1 MDDMTDQPVSDAPDV
16 TAPSQEPPRPTPAQ
30 MMEAIIAAPNIAD
43 ILEPEQLATI
53 GEDVCREHAI
63 DYESMK
69 DWRTRMERG
78 IELASLVKTEKSY
91 PFEKAANVKY
101 PLITTAALQF
111 NARAYPAIVPPDDM
125 VKCKVFGQDAQGLKQ
140 ARGLRVAAHMSYQ
153 LGTEIE
159 EWEETTDQMLVILPI
174 VGTVVRKTW
183 FDPAAGRPRV
193 KLIDPGAFVMNS
205 KCRTLESAPR
215 VGEVLSLFPT
225 EITERRATGQFRDVD
240 FVEVE
245 GEDKDAAQEFIEQHR
260 RLDLDGDDYPEPYI
274 VTVHKKTRTV
284 ARIVADFEQSDV
296 MLGPDVV
303 VSIKRG
309 SYFTPFHFLP
319 SIDGGF
325 FGTGLGFLL
334 GDISESINTI
344 INMMMDAGHMASR
357 GGGFLGSEFRIKGGA
372 QQFRPGEWK
381 MVQARGADVKNS
393 IVPMTFPGPDATLF
407 QLLGLL
413 IEAGREVASV
423 KDIMTGDT
431 GGKAQT
437 ATTTL
442 ALIEQGMM
450 VFTAA
455 YKRIFRSLKR
465 EFKLLAKINA
475 QTLDPQQYS
484 AFHDPS
490 GQTVVS
496 PQQDYAMADMDI
508 QPVADPRSVTKMQ
521 EVAKAEIVMQLAKDG
536 KVDPGEAT
544 KRILHAA
551 GIPDVDALAPKPNP
565 MQQEMEKMQMQA
577 AQADLTLKMVEV
589 DQAIADLEK
598 TRSESMKNMTDA
610 AANVA
615 EQRLVDAIGALGM
628 IRDAI
633 GRTLGR
639 GAGGMA
645 GAPGFN
651 PGAGFAG
658 GQPQGPAGGGG
669 PVLLGGPAMAGGGQV
684 VPLAAGG
691 LG

>member
-1 MDDMTDQPVSDAPDV
+1 MNDMTDQPDDYAPD
-16 TAPSQEPPRPTPAQ
+16 AGDPSPERMDPA
-30 MMEAIIAAPNIAD
+30 MMLQAIMAAPNIAD
-43 ILEPEQLATI
+43 MLGPDQLAGI
-53 GEDVCREHAI
+53 GDDVCREHAI
-63 DYESMK
+63 DFESMK
-69 DWRTRMERG
+69 EWRTRMERG

-140 ARGLRVAAHMSYQ
+140 ARGMRVAAHMSYQ

-174 VGTVVRKTW
+174 VGTVVRKVW

-193 KLIDPGAFVMNS
+193 KMIDPGAFVINS
-205 KCRTLESAPR
+205 KCKTLDAAPR
-215 VGEVLSLFPT
+215 VGEVLSLFPS
-225 EITERRATGQFRDVD
+225 EIKERRSTGQFRDVD
-240 FVEVE
+240 YVQAE
-245 GEDKDAAQEFIEQHR
+245 GDDKDAAQEFIEQHR
-260 RLDLDGDDYPEPYI
+260 RLDLDEDGYPEPYI
-274 VTVHKKTRTV
+274 VTVHKKTQLV
-284 ARIVADFEQSDV
+284 ARIVADFEQTDV
-296 MLGPDVV
+296 MLGPKGV

-309 SYFTPFHFLP
+309 SYFIPFHFLP

-381 MVQARGADVKNS
+381 MVQARGADVRNS

-423 KDIMTGDT
+423 KDIMTGDA
-431 GGKAQT
+431 GGRSQT

-475 QTLDPQQYS
+475 QTLDPQKYS
-484 AFHDPS
+484 MFHDPT
-490 GQTVVS
+490 GQTPVN

-508 QPVADPRSVTKMQ
+508 HPVADPRSVTKMQ
-521 EVAKAEIVMQLAKDG
+521 EVAKAEIVMQLAQTG
-536 KVDPGEAT
+536 QVNQGEAT
-544 KRILHAA
+544 KRILQAA
-551 GIPDVDALAPKPNP
+551 GIPDIEALAPQPNP
-565 MQQEMEKMQMQA
+565 IQQQMEKMQMQA
-577 AQADLTLKMVEV
+577 AQADLTLKMVEI

-615 EQRLVDAIGALGM
+615 EKRLSDAMGALGV

-633 GRTLGR
+633 GQTLGR
-639 GAGGMA
+639 GLGGMA
-645 GAPGFN
+645 GAPRDN
-651 PGAGFAG
+651 AGPVMPV
-658 GQPQGPAGGGG
+658 GQPRGPTDGGGAL
-669 PVLLGGPAMAGGGQV
+669 LLGGPPMAGSGQGLPV
-684 VPLAAGG
+684 AAGG
-691 LG
+691 LGG

>member
-1 MDDMTDQPVSDAPDV
+1 MDDMTAQPAAE
-16 TAPSQEPPRPTPAQ
+16 TEPPRVDPVQ
-30 MMEAIIAAPNIAD
+30 MLQAIIAAPNIAD
-43 ILEPEQLATI
+43 LLEAEHLAEI
-53 GEDVCREHAI
+53 GEDVCREHTI
-63 DYESMK
+63 DWESMK

-78 IELASLVKTEKSY
+78 IELASLVKSDKNY

-125 VKCKVFGQDAQGLKQ
+125 VKCKVFGQDQGGLKQ
-140 ARGLRVAAHMSYQ
+140 ARGMRVAAHMSYQ

-159 EWEETTDQMLVILPI
+159 EWEETTDQLLVILPI

-193 KLIDPGAFVMNS
+193 RMIDPGAFVINS
-205 KCRTLESAPR
+205 KCRTIEDAPR
-215 VGEVLSLFPT
+215 VGEVLSLFPS
-225 EITERRATGQFRDVD
+225 EIKERRATGQFRDVEY
-240 FVEVE
+240 VEVE
-245 GEDKDAAQEFIEQHR
+245 GEDRDAAQEFIEQHR
-260 RLDLDGDDYPEPYI
+260 RLDLDDDGYGEPYI
-274 VTVHKKTRTV
+274 VTVHKKTRIV

-296 MLGPDVV
+296 MMGPESV

-381 MVQARGADVKNS
+381 LVQARGADVKSS
-393 IVPMTFPGPDATLF
+393 IVPMTFPGPDETLF
-407 QLLGLL
+407 KLLGLL

-431 GGKAQT
+431 GGKTQT

-475 QTLDPQQYS
+475 QTISAETYS
-484 AFHDPS
+484 MFHDPTGNTPIDPRS
-490 GQTVVS
+490 
-496 PQQDYAMADMDI
+496 DYAMADMDI

-521 EVAKAEIVMQLAKDG
+521 EVAKAEIVMQMAQNG
-536 KVDPGEAT
+536 QVDQGAAT
-544 KRILHAA
+544 KRILQAA
-551 GIPDVDALAPKPNP
+551 GIPDVDELAPKPSP
-565 MQQEMEKMQMQA
+565 MQQQMERMQMQA
-577 AQADLTLKMVEV
+577 AQADLTLKMVEI

-598 TRSESMKNMTDA
+598 TRSEAMKNVTDA

-615 EQRLVDAIGALGM
+615 EQRLGAAIMSLGA
-628 IRDAI
+628 IRDEI

-639 GAGGMA
+639 GTGGMA

-651 PGAGFAG
+651 AGPGFLG
-658 GQPQGPAGGGG
+658 GQPQGPDGGGG
-669 PVLLGGPAMAGGGQV
+669 QRILGGSPMAGSGQV
-684 VPLAAGG
+684 VPLTAGIAG
-691 LG
+691 